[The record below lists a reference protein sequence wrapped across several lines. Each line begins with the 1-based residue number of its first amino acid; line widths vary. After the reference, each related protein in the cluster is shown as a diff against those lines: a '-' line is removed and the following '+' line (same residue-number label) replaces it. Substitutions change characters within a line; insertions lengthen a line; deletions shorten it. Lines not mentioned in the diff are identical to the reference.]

1 MVRAPVGSKVV
12 FDISM
17 SLDGFVTA
25 ADRTPEEPM
34 GRGGLRLMDWAFGD
48 DARGAQVLRDG
59 VAGLGATIA
68 GRETYDSSVPW
79 WGADGPS
86 GDARRPVFV
95 VTHRA
100 PASSPENGVYTFVTD
115 GLESALAQA
124 DAAADGRDVCI
135 MGGADLG
142 RQYLAAGLVDELSI
156 HLVPVLFHQ
165 GTRLFDNL
173 GVDHTQLEILDVV
186 AGPSATHLR
195 YAVTRPSSTRERSAR
210 PVATHPVEVP

>member
-1 MVRAPVGSKVV
+1 MAGEQADSKVV

-25 ADRTPEEPM
+25 ADRTSEEPM
-34 GRGGLRLMDWAFGD
+34 GRGGLRLMEWAFGD
-48 DARGAQVLRDG
+48 DPRGAQVLRDG

-68 GRETYDSSVPW
+68 GRETYDTSLAW

-95 VTHRA
+95 VTHEA
-100 PASSPENGVYTFVTD
+100 PGSSPENGVYTFVTD

-124 DAAADGRDVCI
+124 KAAAAGRDVCI
-135 MGGADLG
+135 MGGARTG
-142 RQYLAAGLVDELSI
+142 QQYLAAGLVDELSI
-156 HLVPVLFHQ
+156 HLVPVLFHR

-173 GVDHTQLEILDVV
+173 GVDHTQLEVLDVV
-186 AGPSATHLR
+186 AGPAATHLR
-195 YAVTRPSSTRERSAR
+195 YAVRS
-210 PVATHPVEVP
+210 